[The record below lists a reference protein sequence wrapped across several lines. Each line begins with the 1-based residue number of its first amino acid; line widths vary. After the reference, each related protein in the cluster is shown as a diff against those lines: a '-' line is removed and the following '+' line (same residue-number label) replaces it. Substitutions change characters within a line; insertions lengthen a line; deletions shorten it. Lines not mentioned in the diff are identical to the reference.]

1 MFVKHIEEQDFIDA
15 GFTLNSLTRET
26 FSKQTIDSDTIST
39 YVQVWLQ
46 INTFRFKAVTD
57 KEGSVEYGFIRN
69 KQDLAEVNRRFFEDH
84 KREFLIRQLVP
95 LVDER
100 VEMDNIQRALLLNMI
115 ESANEEE
122 IDELIKAHFGDSNE
136 KA

>member
-26 FSKQTIDSDTIST
+26 FSKQTIDSNTIST